1 VFALIY
7 HIWCYNIDMAKG
19 KRRVELS
26 KRETEKL
33 LLDFCIALSTIKKP
47 AEAVCFVQDILSSTE
62 ARMLAKRLKIAELL
76 LDGWSYG
83 LIAKEIKVSSS
94 TIAKI
99 NEWLETSGDGYRIL
113 ISRLKSVRKIS
124 QSAEDR
130 VDESRSLKRRYPMYY
145 WPQILLESIVEGAS
159 KRQQEK
165 IRNALEQMEKKNEL
179 FHRIDTLLR
188 KSSRM

>member
-1 VFALIY
+1 
-7 HIWCYNIDMAKG
+7 MAKG

-130 VDESRSLKRRYPMYY
+130 IDESRSLKRRYPMYY

-188 KSSRM
+188 KSNRM